1 MKGCLSALTHTR
13 LCLII
18 DKGIVFS
25 SGNVNI
31 S

>member
-18 DKGIVFS
+18 DKGIVFLC
-25 SGNVNI
+25 GNVNI